1 MKTDKNSRTPST
13 SGTDTHPEQAIPDSN
28 QPSAYKNYSV
38 RIYWARFDEGS
49 YVVRAK
55 SQAEALENALKI
67 EAADLRDDHFNPIES
82 VIQVASIKLIE
93 EGQND
98 E

>member
-1 MKTDKNSRTPST
+1 MKTDKNSRTQTT

-28 QPSAYKNYSV
+28 QPGTYKNYFV
-38 RIYWARFDEGS
+38 KIYWARFDEGS
-49 YVVRAK
+49 HVVRAK
-55 SQAEALENALKI
+55 SQAEASENALKI
-67 EAADLRDDHFNPIES
+67 EAADLSDDRFNPIES

-93 EGQND
+93 EGQSD